1 MLGTSYKWNPT
12 ILISLLLAYFI
23 NTWYSLKFHPCCS
36 MCQNFLPFKDWLISH
51 PVYTPQCVSCIP
63 FIPWVDTWVS
73 STFGYH
79 ECCNELGYTNPSV
92 RPWFQKLLFIIP
104 RSRISESYDFLN
116 FLFIYGCSGS
126 CCCARAPL
134 QFCRSGSSLAL
145 SSGLLSSSVERAPP

>member
-1 MLGTSYKWNPT
+1 M
-12 ILISLLLAYFI
+12 
-23 NTWYSLKFHPCCS
+23 
-36 MCQNFLPFKDWLISH
+36 
-51 PVYTPQCVSCIP
+51 YTPQCVSCIP

-145 SSGLLSSSVERAPP
+145 SSGLLPSSVERAPLQFCRAGSSLALSRAGSSPVLSSGLLPSSVEWAPP